1 MAVDECQGL
10 DWHTRYK
17 IIQGICEALYYLYE
31 RQKEPIYHL
40 DLNPRNILLDE
51 NMTPKLAYFGYS
63 KIFGKD
69 YLADIWDRDPET
81 LKYCPPEYIHGGTVS
96 KEFDMF
102 SLGAVIIMM
111 LTGRA
116 DYIRISNRSS
126 QQFVDLTVK
135 NWSKRLQQTFSGSRL
150 ELCCHQ
156 VKKCMEVA
164 FRCVEEDRHERPDI
178 VDVIYALNEIDNTID
193 WMEDDL
199 HDKVD
204 QRVVELSAGE
214 DSIHRID
221 DINMELKVL
230 ECIVDGKEDPSNLKL
245 PLLELITKKFANE
258 LRIGNGGCGEVYK
271 GILQN
276 KVIAVKKLHSSYTI
290 EDKMFHQEV
299 QSLIMVKHRNIVRFL
314 GYCSHTEEK
323 AMKMEGK
330 IIMAQIR
337 ERLLCFDYMSKGSLE
352 NHLTGNLYCLTSIYI
367 IRCCVS

>member
-1 MAVDECQGL
+1 M
-10 DWHTRYK
+10 
-17 IIQGICEALYYLYE
+17 
-31 RQKEPIYHL
+31 
-40 DLNPRNILLDE
+40 
-51 NMTPKLAYFGYS
+51 S
-63 KIFGKD
+63 
-69 YLADIWDRDPET
+69 
-81 LKYCPPEYIHGGTVS
+81 
-96 KEFDMF
+96 
-102 SLGAVIIMM
+102 SLI
-111 LTGRA
+111 
-116 DYIRISNRSS
+116 
-126 QQFVDLTVK
+126 
-135 NWSKRLQQTFSGSRL
+135 
-150 ELCCHQ
+150 
-156 VKKCMEVA
+156 
-164 FRCVEEDRHERPDI
+164 
-178 VDVIYALNEIDNTID
+178 
-193 WMEDDL
+193 
-199 HDKVD
+199 
-204 QRVVELSAGE
+204 
-214 DSIHRID
+214 RID

-352 NHLTGNLYCLTSIYI
+352 NHLTDELRGLEWHTRYQIIYGICEGLHYLHKEKHI
-367 IRCCVS
+367 IHMDLKPANILLDDDMVPKITDFGLARLDDKSRTMSADRLCSV